1 MRAFLGREPF
11 QTDFGWQ
18 FDIDAQAIRV
28 TARLRDQLR
37 IGIGNGFQMDIPA
50 KQMFFAQRL
59 RDAYQLLHRVV
70 RRADH
75 AGTEKQ
81 PVDVIAP
88 VKVEREAHDFLGCE
102 TRARHVARA
111 PVHAILTVVQTE
123 IGQQDFQQ
131 RHASAVGREAV
142 ADARARARAEPVRAA
157 RTALWRAAAR
167 TRRVVLGG
175 VGEYF
180 ELFEQFHGRR
190 RHCIYVQYSTPS
202 RAVHKARIAANAAAV
217 PDLSYFSV
225 DKLNSGGFCLHTT
238 SQLAGGAVQ
247 SLQPRAESTYRRFEA
262 SVLSR

>member
-1 MRAFLGREPF
+1 MTSADRSQRVRESRLG
-11 QTDFGWQ
+11 
-18 FDIDAQAIRV
+18 
-28 TARLRDQLR
+28 
-37 IGIGNGFQMDIPA
+37 IGIIGTYQQLPPTSFVNMRSGWSPRRDRRGERH
-50 KQMFFAQRL
+50 QRGRGMREL
-59 RDAYQLLHRVV
+59 R
-70 RRADH
+70 RRW
-75 AGTEKQ
+75 
-81 PVDVIAP
+81 
-88 VKVEREAHDFLGCE
+88 
-102 TRARHVARA
+102 
-111 PVHAILTVVQTE
+111 
-123 IGQQDFQQ
+123 
-131 RHASAVGREAV
+131 
-142 ADARARARAEPVRAA
+142 
-157 RTALWRAAAR
+157 LWRAAAR